1 MPLLLAV
8 CQLLHRGVAA
18 ACTHH
23 ESGMVAMLVM
33 IRLAVY
39 SVCSVYN
46 PQFA

>member
-8 CQLLHRGVAA
+8 CQLLHREVAA
-18 ACTHH
+18 VCTHH
-23 ESGMVAMLVM
+23 ESCLVAMLVM
-33 IRLAVY
+33 FRLAVY